1 MKSAVK
7 LLVLLSCLGVSAQ
20 LCEIPPADSL
30 LVGRVTRQ
38 LLAWMARRS
47 PEELNPSI
55 YVGLRLSNQPSQH
68 QDDLYLNSLMIH
80 YQQSFT
86 SLALDH
92 PPKPSMGQLALY
104 LLAVRGGCK
113 DIDTRKGNVLV
124 TQLKH
129 YLEEE
134 KHRIGHEHMGRPLTS
149 YYQYSLSILALCIH
163 NKKVPGHVVE
173 KLLYA
178 TENDLF
184 LHGNQ
189 YSVDTAAMASLAFSC
204 LQASG
209 LNPGLASW
217 ISRASEHVRDKILG
231 EETSEGYFGNI
242 YSSPLALQALMEAPS
257 PVSEVACFQAGA
269 ALLKGLQEGAFQ
281 NPILLSQL
289 LPILHQRTYLSLM
302 QLDCNDK
309 RGPLEADLITQIP
322 LTQEPRNIRVQL
334 KVRAE
339 PQLMFLHDGQ
349 YSVPEGATLE
359 DVLSKAQEESW
370 FTYETQTTLSG
381 PFLTAVMGIR
391 PGERQYWQL
400 LRAPDTPLMQGI
412 ANYRPQDGETILL
425 SLANS

>member
-134 KHRIGHEHMGRPLTS
+134 KHRI
-149 YYQYSLSILALCIH
+149 
-163 NKKVPGHVVE
+163 
-173 KLLYA
+173 
-178 TENDLF
+178 
-184 LHGNQ
+184 
-189 YSVDTAAMASLAFSC
+189 DTAAMASLAFSC